1 MDLPCRGDLDF
12 HHKQGTWQMRILAAT
27 DGSAPANR
35 AIELAARL
43 TKELK
48 GTLKVIHVCSERDV
62 PEEQLSDYT
71 ISEHAS
77 SAEILDA
84 LSEVKLRAAREHAA
98 KFGVSDVESASLLEI
113 DAGAIA
119 ETIVDAAQRNDADMI
134 IMGKRGLSRLS
145 GLIVGSVS
153 QKVVSTAAC
162 AVIVVP

>member
-1 MDLPCRGDLDF
+1 
-12 HHKQGTWQMRILAAT
+12 MRILAAT

-35 AIELAARL
+35 AVELAARL
-43 TKELK
+43 TKELN

-77 SAEILDA
+77 SAEILGA
-84 LSEVKLRAAREHAA
+84 LSEAKLRAACEHAA
-98 KFGVSDVESASLLEI
+98 KFGVSEIESASLLEI

-119 ETIVDAAQRNDADMI
+119 ETIIDAAERNDADMI
-134 IMGKRGLSRLS
+134 VMGKRGLSRLS

-153 QKVVSTAAC
+153 QKVVSTATC